1 MFESALQ
8 EFLGKDGLAEWTKPE
23 AGMFFWYIILVSS
36 LHPVIYDL
44 HSVMSASASRFKLI
58 LPTADASGEGDSESL
73 IRTKAFENGVL
84 ALPGT
89 VFLPNGAK
97 TAYVRASFS
106 LLEEAEVR
114 EALRRLREVLVRER
128 EGGSK

>member
-1 MFESALQ
+1 MVDAGGGDV
-8 EFLGKDGLAEWTKPE
+8 FLVRIMPH
-23 AGMFFWYIILVSS
+23 
-36 LHPVIYDL
+36 LHL
-44 HSVMSASASRFKLI
+44 HSPRQVGGRDCGTDSFWFGDGVHCICRFKL
-58 LPTADASGEGDSESL
+58 LNPSAPSAPGDSESL

-128 EGGSK
+128 EGRD